1 METEWQHYLS
11 QCIETIVLI
20 AEGRPIQVFEQV
32 VSCFASKHIVQ
43 VSQWYKFPNNLL
55 N

>member
-20 AEGRPIQVFEQV
+20 AEARPVQVFEQV
-32 VSCFASKHIVQ
+32 VSFTSILYPIINV
-43 VSQWYKFPNNLL
+43 
-55 N
+55 